1 MTAWA
6 PTGENPAYLLTK
18 TLYGSKRR
26 HIVSNI
32 LHDIYDE
39 HYQLNSRLRRPC
51 CTLNGGA

>member
-26 HIVSNI
+26 HIVGNVMR
-32 LHDIYDE
+32 DIYDE
-39 HYQLNSRLRRPC
+39 H
-51 CTLNGGA
+51 